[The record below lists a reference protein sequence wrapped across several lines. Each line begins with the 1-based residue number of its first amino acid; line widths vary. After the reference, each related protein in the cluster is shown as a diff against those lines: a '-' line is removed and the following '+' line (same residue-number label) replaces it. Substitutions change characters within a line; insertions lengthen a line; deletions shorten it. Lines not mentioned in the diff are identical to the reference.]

1 MPPKAGGGVQRFG
14 GVSASTAGSQSR
26 LSTGGKADDF
36 PSLESIDSKDVDS
49 FKFDNDD
56 GDSEPGRPDKSAS
69 DVRLV

>member
-14 GVSASTAGSQSR
+14 GVTAVTAGSQSH
-26 LSTGGKADDF
+26 LSTGGKAEDF
-36 PSLESIDSKDVDS
+36 PSPESIDSKDIDS
-49 FKFDNDD
+49 FKFDDD